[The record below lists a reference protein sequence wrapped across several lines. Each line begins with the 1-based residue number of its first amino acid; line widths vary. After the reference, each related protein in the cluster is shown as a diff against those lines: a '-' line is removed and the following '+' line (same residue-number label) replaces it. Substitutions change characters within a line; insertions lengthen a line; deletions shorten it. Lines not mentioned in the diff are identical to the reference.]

1 MSGVT
6 AMGVLAGAAVAGTA
20 MSVIQGQ
27 QQRKDARRAAN
38 EAQANANK
46 QAKQAEQ
53 DMNRA
58 NQRQA
63 DIAGAL
69 GAAGAANNA
78 GIGGTML
85 TGPQGVAQD
94 ALTLGKNTLLGG

>member
-1 MSGVT
+1 MGIET
-6 AMGVLAGAAVAGTA
+6 AILGAALVGAGV
-20 MSVIQGQ
+20 SVYSGNQ
-27 QQRKDARRAAN
+27 QKKEARNAAN
-38 EAQANANK
+38 QAQANANK

-78 GIGGTML
+78 GIGSTML